1 MEMGIAGIKVVHTMP
16 GRVRVKISRLKNNP
30 AFAREIQ
37 ERLSGIPGI
46 QTVEVSLLTGSVL
59 VLYDAEEMDPFDSLI
74 SLGGALTSLFPEL
87 NLDDLQAWFD
97 SGGGGT
103 NGQIPVTERLTSLFG
118 ALNQEVGKATGSI
131 DLKLL
136 LPLSLFILGVRGLF
150 VAEKAAF
157 PAWYDLLWFAFGTF
171 FMLNPQGTEPR
182 R

>member
-1 MEMGIAGIKVVHTMP
+1 MGIAGIKVVHTMP

-74 SLGGALTSLFPEL
+74 SLGGTLTSLFPEL

-97 SGGGGT
+97 SGGVRQTGKS
-103 NGQIPVTERLTSLFG
+103 QWPSASLRSLER
-118 ALNQEVGKATGSI
+118 SI
-131 DLKLL
+131 K
-136 LPLSLFILGVRGLF
+136 R
-150 VAEKAAF
+150 
-157 PAWYDLLWFAFGTF
+157 
-171 FMLNPQGTEPR
+171 
-182 R
+182 